1 MSAEMHGPQL
11 HGEKI
16 LRTPVSESARFVGF
30 LQCSRQKERTEEED
44 GVKAKAFTRIKMNT
58 KLSLKELQNMSRY
71 EETPYDP

>member
-30 LQCSRQKERTEEED
+30 LQCSRQKERIEEED
-44 GVKAKAFTRIKMNT
+44 GVKAKASPVSK
-58 KLSLKELQNMSRY
+58 
-71 EETPYDP
+71 